1 MRECDIRTPNTTSTL
16 LLSRLSLTLR
26 RGEKLLIIG
35 PSGSGKSSV
44 LRTMAKLWRPR
55 ANVPATTALGGG
67 VLGDD
72 SAGHGT
78 VCVSPDAFFL
88 PQKPYMKLGTLREQL
103 EYPSYQAGA
112 LTTSAAVEA
121 LTRVGLLRLSHR
133 LGAGEDGD
141 QAHEWSSALSTGE
154 QQRLSF
160 ARLWLHAPPIAL
172 LDEATSALD
181 AENEVRMYD
190 LLAETCSCYVSVGH
204 RMSLLGYHTHVLKL
218 GDDGSYKLCTAEA
231 FKKEAELS
239 A

>member
-1 MRECDIRTPNTTSTL
+1 MRSYAGSTVIGGFPAVASSSRSADSDDGGVIVSCSVSSGGAIAESEADASALPTMSRAASATRSTGASLKDLKTAVGLASSPPPTDRSTSTSKSSTTSSEATTLPSSPSAPLLEMRECDIRTPNTTSTL

-112 LTTSAAVEA
+112 LTTSA
-121 LTRVGLLRLSHR
+121 TR
-133 LGAGEDGD
+133 
-141 QAHEWSSALSTGE
+141 
-154 QQRLSF
+154 
-160 ARLWLHAPPIAL
+160 HA
-172 LDEATSALD
+172 
-181 AENEVRMYD
+181 
-190 LLAETCSCYVSVGH
+190 
-204 RMSLLGYHTHVLKL
+204 
-218 GDDGSYKLCTAEA
+218 TA
-231 FKKEAELS
+231 S
-239 A
+239 R